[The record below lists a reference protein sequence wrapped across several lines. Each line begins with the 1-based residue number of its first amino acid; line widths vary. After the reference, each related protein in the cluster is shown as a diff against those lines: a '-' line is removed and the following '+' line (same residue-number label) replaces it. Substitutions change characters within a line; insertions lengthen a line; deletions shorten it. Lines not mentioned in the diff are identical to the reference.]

1 MLNKSTF
8 AITITSL
15 VVLSYVIL
23 STLTANF
30 AFVFFAML
38 VSQGFFIWMVIS
50 ILKDDRSSTR
60 TFDEYFYEDVD
71 IRREY

>member
-30 AFVFFAML
+30 DFVFFATL